1 MEAFYHFQEE
11 YQHAGGK
18 VIANGFDN
26 FRAFSNHPLATR
38 KYDPEKQL
46 RFEIK
51 LDTRQVVL
59 RKFSEENE
67 YTFYPQRVRNAVR
80 YKDFPIQQGA
90 RIQYEENI
98 LEKYLENGRITVSD
112 VILTEGAGQ
121 AQTESRITLVQVA
134 ETDFLI
140 PDFALEPESLW
151 SRLSEL
157 THGKDIDFIT
167 HQQFSNKYYLR
178 GDSEEQIRNF
188 FNNGIISFLESK
200 EAVHIECHRNKLLF
214 YKKRQLLQPNEIAA
228 LEKFVEEFLE
238 RIDQNVTQAV

>member
-1 MEAFYHFQEE
+1 
-11 YQHAGGK
+11 
-18 VIANGFDN
+18 
-26 FRAFSNHPLATR
+26 
-38 KYDPEKQL
+38 
-46 RFEIK
+46 
-51 LDTRQVVL
+51 VVL

-188 FNNGIISFLESK
+188 FSNGIISFLESK